1 MKRRYSLVTLL
12 AMGAAGMMGCRSHM
26 PHAFTWP
33 AGGDIQQTHAK
44 PPEGGYYSN
53 WDPYAVELEVVPME
67 DVNPVQTQHVLIAT
81 VRDAEGN
88 PLPNRRVEWTIN
100 AGSVGDI
107 VEVDESGW
115 RASRGYKVTPHYA
128 VSHTNCCEHVIDRG
142 NDDPSD
148 DIVLGPGQTWCVI
161 TSPVEGDTHMT
172 VYAPGI
178 YNWDDHKV
186 FVVKHWYDVDWQF
199 PPPATN
205 PIGTQHRFATLVTKY
220 SDGTPLE
227 GYQVTYRI
235 VDGPDAVFDPSG
247 GREASV
253 VTDAQGV
260 GAVTL
265 RQTSPAEGTNNI
277 EIDILRPADI
287 QCCKPAIRIASGMT
301 SKTWVGPQIAITK
314 DAPAQK
320 SVNENFEYTIRV
332 TNPSPVDATNVMVSD
347 TLPDGI
353 AYVSSSPAAQTSGS
367 ALTWSL
373 GTLGGG
379 ETSQITVTVHGTRIG
394 TFENCAEVTAAYGLS
409 ARDCAQTRITAPA
422 LVLEKE
428 CPAQA
433 TTCAPFTYTLIV
445 RNTGDGEA
453 TNVRVTDN
461 LPDGITTEDGGRS
474 SMTFN
479 AGTLAAG
486 QAKRAEFRVNAA
498 RPGTY
503 TNRATASGDG
513 GLAAEAQ
520 CSTTVTEEALAVTKS
535 GPSLRFINRDADYEI
550 TVTNTGTA
558 AAQGVSLVDTIPNG
572 TSFVSASDGGQSSG
586 GNVNWNLG
594 TIEPGASKRVTATFR
609 CTGMGTA
616 RNTATART
624 SCAEASDTHEMEI
637 KGIPAILLE
646 VIDLED
652 PIEVGSN
659 VTYAITV
666 TNQGSAMGTNIRL
679 TCTVPPEQ
687 QFISTDG
694 PAAGSLDGKTVT
706 FAPLPSL
713 SPGAKATYRVVCK
726 GTGQGDS
733 RFKVE
738 MISDQISSPVNETES
753 TNIYE

>member
-1 MKRRYSLVTLL
+1 MKQRYSLVTLL
-12 AMGAAGMMGCRSHM
+12 AVGVAGVVGCRSHM

-33 AGGDIQQTHAK
+33 AGGDIQQSHAK

-53 WDPYAVELEVVPME
+53 WDPFAVELEVVPME

-88 PLPNRRVEWTIN
+88 PLPNRRVEWTIA

-128 VSHTNCCEHVIDRG
+128 VSHTNCCEHVLDRG

-148 DIVLGPGQTWCVI
+148 DIVLGKGQTWCVI
-161 TSPVEGDTHMT
+161 TSPIEGDTNIT

-178 YNWDDHKV
+178 YNWDNHKV
-186 FVVKHWYDVDWQF
+186 FVTKHWYDVNWDF
-199 PPPATN
+199 PEPATN
-205 PIGTQHRFATLVTKY
+205 PIGTQHRFATLVTKH
-220 SDGTPLE
+220 SDGSPLE
-227 GYQVTYRI
+227 GYKVTYRI
-235 VDGPDAVFDPSG
+235 VDGPDAAFDPG
-247 GREASV
+247 GAREV
-253 VTDAQGV
+253 TVDTDAQGV
-260 GAVTL
+260 GSVTL
-265 RQTSPAEGTNNI
+265 RQTTPAEGTNNV
-277 EIDILRPADI
+277 EVDIYRPADL
-287 QCCKPAIRIASGMT
+287 QCCKPAVHIASGTT
-301 SKTWVGPQIAITK
+301 SKTWVGPKIAITK

-320 SVNENFEYTIRV
+320 SINEEFNYTIQV
-332 TNPSPVDATNVMVSD
+332 SNPSRVEATNVVVSD

-353 AYVSSSPAAQTSGS
+353 AYVSSSPAAQASGS

-373 GTLGGG
+373 GSLAGGG
-379 ETSQITVTVHGTRIG
+379 STQITVTVRGTRVG
-394 TFENCAEVTAAYGLS
+394 TFDNCAEVTAAYGLS
-409 ARDCAQTRITAPA
+409 ARDCAQTRITAA
-422 LVLEKE
+422 QLVLEKQ

-433 TTCAPFTYTLIV
+433 TTCAPFAYSLVV

-453 TNVRVTDN
+453 TNVRVTDA
-461 LPDGITTEDGGRS
+461 LPDGLTTEDGRS

-486 QAKRAEFRVNAA
+486 QAKRAEFRVKAS

-513 GLAAEAQ
+513 GLSAEAD
-520 CSTTVTEEALAVTKS
+520 CTTTVTEESLQVTKS
-535 GPSLRFINRDADYEI
+535 GPSLRYVNRNADYEI

-558 AAQGVSLVDTIPNG
+558 PAQGVSLVDTIPNG
-572 TSFVSASDGGQSSG
+572 TSFVSASDNGQASG
-586 GNVNWNLG
+586 GNLTWNLG
-594 TIEPGASKRVTATFR
+594 TIEPGASRRVTATFK
-609 CTGMGTA
+609 CTNIGTA

-624 SCAEASDTHEMEI
+624 SCAEASDTHEMQI

-646 VIDLED
+646 VVDIDD

-659 VTYAITV
+659 VTYVITV

-687 QFISTDG
+687 TYVSADG
-694 PAAGSLDGKTVT
+694 PAQGSLDGKTIT

-713 SPGAKATYRVVCK
+713 SPGAKATYRVTCK
-726 GTGQGDS
+726 GSSQGDS
-733 RFKVE
+733 RFKVS
-738 MISDQISSPVNETES
+738 MISDQINRTVDETES

>member
-1 MKRRYSLVTLL
+1 MKHRYSLVTLL
-12 AMGAAGMMGCRSHM
+12 AVGVAGVMGCRSHM

-128 VSHTNCCEHVIDRG
+128 VSHTNCCEHVLDRG

-148 DIVLGPGQTWCVI
+148 DIVLGKGQTWCVI

-186 FVVKHWYDVDWQF
+186 FVVKHWYDVNWDF
-199 PPPATN
+199 PAPATN
-205 PIGTQHRFATLVTKY
+205 PIGTEHRFATLVTKY
-220 SDGTPLE
+220 SNGDPLE
-227 GYQVTYRI
+227 GYKVTYRI
-235 VDGPDAVFDPSG
+235 VDGPDATFAG
-247 GREASV
+247 GGQEMSV
-253 VTDAQGV
+253 DTDAQGI

-265 RQTSPAEGTNNI
+265 QQTAPAEGTNNI
-277 EIDILRPADI
+277 AIDIYRPADL
-287 QCCKPAIRIASGMT
+287 QCCKPAVHIASGTT
-301 SKTWVGPQIAITK
+301 SKTWVGPKIAITK

-320 SVNENFEYTIRV
+320 SVNEEFNYTIRV
-332 TNPSPVDATNVMVSD
+332 SNPSRVDATNVVVSD
-347 TLPDGI
+347 TLPAGI
-353 AYVSSSPAAQTSGS
+353 AYVSSSPSAQVSGS

-373 GTLGGG
+373 GSLGGG
-379 ETSQITVTVHGTRIG
+379 ATSQIDITVKGTRIG
-394 TFENCAEVTAAYGLS
+394 TFDNCAEVTAAYGLS
-409 ARDCAQTRITAPA
+409 ARDCAQTRITAAA
-422 LVLEKE
+422 LALEKQ
-428 CPAQA
+428 CPPQA
-433 TTCAPFTYTLIV
+433 TTCAPFQYTLIV

-453 TNVRVTDN
+453 TNVRVSDT
-461 LPDGITTEDGGRS
+461 LPDGLTTTDGRS

-479 AGTLAAG
+479 AGTLAPG
-486 QAKRAEFRVNAA
+486 QAKRAEFSVKAS

-503 TNRATASGDG
+503 SNRATATADN
-513 GLAAEAQ
+513 GLTADAE
-520 CSTTVTEEALAVTKS
+520 CSTTVTEESLSVSKN
-535 GPSLRFINRDADYEI
+535 GPSVRFVNRNAEYDI

-558 AAQGVSLVDTIPNG
+558 PAPSVTLTDTIPNG
-572 TSFVSASDGGQSSG
+572 TSFVSASDGGQASG
-586 GNVNWNLG
+586 GNVVWNLG
-594 TIEPGASKRVTATFR
+594 TIEPGSSRRVTATFR
-609 CTGMGTA
+609 CSGMGTA

-646 VIDLED
+646 VIDVED
-652 PIEVGSN
+652 PIEVGTN
-659 VTYAITV
+659 VTYVITV
-666 TNQGSAMGTNIRL
+666 TNQGSAVGTNIRL
-679 TCTVPPEQ
+679 TCIIPPEQ
-687 QFISTDG
+687 THVSTDG
-694 PAAGSLDGKTVT
+694 PAVGSLDGKTVT

-713 SPGAKATYRVVCK
+713 APGAKATYRVVCK
-726 GTGQGDS
+726 GTGTGDS
-733 RFKVE
+733 RFSVK
-738 MISDQISSPVNETES
+738 MISDQINTSVDETES